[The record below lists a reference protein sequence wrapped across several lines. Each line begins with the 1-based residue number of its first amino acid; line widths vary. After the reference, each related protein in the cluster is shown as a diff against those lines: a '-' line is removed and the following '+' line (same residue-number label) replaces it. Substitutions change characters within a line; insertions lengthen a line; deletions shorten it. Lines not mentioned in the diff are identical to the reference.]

1 MTKKRCICACF
12 YNFYGTIVTMFQL
25 SRVLFTRFFLS
36 VKFKPEFNKTKQKKR
51 EKKGATQSIDSAA
64 AAAASALFW
73 LY

>member
-1 MTKKRCICACF
+1 
-12 YNFYGTIVTMFQL
+12 MFQL